1 MIKRESSGYLFFVWL
16 RTIFSNFFLHVARKR
31 SLFIDYDLTR
41 SRISE
46 YGIFNAKPHLQ
57 AVMKA
62 YMRVLKNLH
71 DIVFQYLINLPQP
84 HHIFFTF
91 QYALT
96 VNQSG

>member
-1 MIKRESSGYLFFVWL
+1 MSALI
-16 RTIFSNFFLHVARKR
+16 T
-31 SLFIDYDLTR
+31 
-41 SRISE
+41 
-46 YGIFNAKPHLQ
+46 IFNAKPHLQ

-91 QYALT
+91 QYAQEDCYHFVLGSIFWAVSVSALVVKT
-96 VNQSG
+96 DGGCSGNRGRA